1 MAENIYTRLMK
12 IQAEL
17 DVPKTRLNKF
27 AKPPFYYRNAED
39 ILAAAKPI
47 CHKNGCVL
55 TLTDE
60 PKMIGNRYYIE
71 ATAILTDG
79 EGMIKTTASAR
90 EEESRKSYDCSQL
103 TGSASSYARKYALN
117 GLFDLD
123 DANDPDY
130 KDNSELPTAITCPE
144 CGRDIQGYT
153 AKNGRKYSPS
163 DVFAKF
169 GRCANCE
176 QENRRASSNYP
187 T

>member
-1 MAENIYTRLMK
+1 MAENIYTRLMR

-47 CHKNGCVL
+47 CHKHGCVL

-123 DANDPDY
+123 DTNDPDE
-130 KDNSELPTAITCPE
+130 KDNSGISTSVTCPR
-144 CGRDIQGYT
+144 CGSEVEGYT
-153 AKNGRKYSPS
+153 AKNGCKYSPS
-163 DVFAKF
+163 DVIAKF
-169 GRCANCE
+169 GHCAECE
-176 QENRRASSNYP
+176 QEIRRQIGYYP

>member
-17 DVPKTRLNKF
+17 DVPKTRLNEF

-47 CHKNGCVL
+47 CHKHGCVL

-123 DANDPDY
+123 DANDPDA
-130 KDNSELPTAITCPE
+130 KDNSELPPTVICPE
-144 CGRDIQGYT
+144 CGNQVEGYT
-153 AKNGRKYSPS
+153 GKSGYHYTP
-163 DVFAKF
+163 
-169 GRCANCE
+169 E
-176 QENRRASSNYP
+176 QVIKKHGMCLDCLKLQRS
-187 T
+187 